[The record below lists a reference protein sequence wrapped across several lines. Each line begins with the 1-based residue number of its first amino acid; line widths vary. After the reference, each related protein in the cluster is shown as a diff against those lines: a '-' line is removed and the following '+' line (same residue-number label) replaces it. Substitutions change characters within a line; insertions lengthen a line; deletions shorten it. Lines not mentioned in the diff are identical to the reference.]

1 MRLSSP
7 PLVLAFVVS
16 GVVSSV
22 ASAFTPASTFLV
34 STVHHRSSHSSSS
47 SSSSSSSNL
56 FMKTI
61 AVFGASGLTSREVIY
76 QALESG
82 DRVVGLTRN
91 PSNVKIP
98 EGSGGESKSDL
109 PIVNDDMTIV
119 GGDVTKMS
127 DVNAAFDAAGS
138 DGVDG
143 VVIALGGK
151 TKDVGNTMLTD
162 GTENVMAVMK
172 ERGIKRLAVVTVSL
186 CVVIIILLLFLGI
199 YIFPPPL
206 FWRLFFFRK
215 WTSSTFCAHTHTHT
229 PPRLPL
235 PFLLLPR
242 PPFLC

>member
-1 MRLSSP
+1 
-7 PLVLAFVVS
+7 
-16 GVVSSV
+16 
-22 ASAFTPASTFLV
+22 
-34 STVHHRSSHSSSS
+34 
-47 SSSSSSSNL
+47 
-56 FMKTI
+56 MKTI

-172 ERGIKRLAVVTVSL
+172 ERGIKRLAVVTSIGAGDSKDQAPFAFKILMMTVMNKIFEDKNAQEEAVRASGL
-186 CVVIIILLLFLGI
+186 DYVIVRPGGLTVK
-199 YIFPPPL
+199 PPTGEINVIEGEAGSIS
-206 FWRLFFFRK
+206 RADVA
-215 WTSSTFCAHTHTHT
+215 TFCLDAVTVDDFPWVGQT
-229 PPRLPL
+229 PCISSVGGTSWTKDRSKTA
-235 PFLLLPR
+235 R
-242 PPFLC
+242 GEM